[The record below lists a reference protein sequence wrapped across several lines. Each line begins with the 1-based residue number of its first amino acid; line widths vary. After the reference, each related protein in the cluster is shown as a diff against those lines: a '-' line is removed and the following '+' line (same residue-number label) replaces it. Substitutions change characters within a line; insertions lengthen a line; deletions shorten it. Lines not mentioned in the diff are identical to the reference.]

1 MQTRHRFHLRLSAS
15 FKCYNRM
22 RRILLYIVLLLL
34 TAAACS
40 PRHMGYTTWYR
51 VGPPPLQLPASGK
64 KVAIIDRC
72 REHEKQR
79 TRKDTAGG
87 IIYQYGVLEC
97 LQYADTALQ
106 ENNRNSY
113 FVPYNVQLKGA
124 RFAGEIPVPLT
135 PRQVD
140 SLCSVFGADQLV
152 VLEAYK
158 ADYKVNYFKVRTRE
172 SITNSY
178 GGIEEQERTDY
189 QYYADFTVKLTWAF
203 YTKNEAQE
211 TGRLSQEQRV
221 KHELTRYFSGA
232 YAPGDKDMRQAVGR
246 MMGRR
251 ITEARDS
258 AQQKIERFY
267 YNGDD
272 PVIIAGAAF
281 ARKDNW
287 KAALSEWRP
296 LAESTKRNAGKA
308 CYNMAVGAERLGNYE
323 LALLWLAKAE
333 AKKLGTFPEYRNE
346 LNQLAGTKK

>member
-1 MQTRHRFHLRLSAS
+1 
-15 FKCYNRM
+15 M
-22 RRILLYIVLLLL
+22 RRIIPYIVLLFV
-34 TAAACS
+34 TVAAC
-40 PRHMGYTTWYR
+40 RTKHMGHATWYR
-51 VGPPPLQLPASGK
+51 VGPPPLQLPPSGNK
-64 KVAIIDRC
+64 IAIIDRC

-79 TRKDTAGG
+79 TRKDTTGG

-106 ENNRNSY
+106 EKSSNYY

-124 RFAGEIPVPLT
+124 RFAGEMPDALT

-140 SLCSVFGADQLV
+140 SLCTALQADQLI

-158 ADYKVNYFKVRTRE
+158 ADYKINYFKVKSFE
-172 SITNSY
+172 NITNNY
-178 GGIEEQERTDY
+178 GGIEQRERTDFE
-189 QYYADFTVKLTWAF
+189 YYADFKVNLTWAF
-203 YTKNEAQE
+203 YTRAAGRE

-221 KHELTRYFSGA
+221 KHELTRYFSGG
-232 YAPGDKDMRQAVGR
+232 YAPGDKDLRQNVGR

-251 ITEARDS
+251 ITAAHDS
-258 AQQKIERFY
+258 AQVKIDRY
-267 YNGDD
+267 YYSNDD
-272 PVIIAGAAF
+272 PVITAGADY

-323 LALLWLAKAE
+323 LALLWLGKAE
-333 AKKLGTFPEYRNE
+333 AKKLGSFDAYRKE
-346 LNQLAGTKK
+346 LEQLAGTKK